1 MSAHS
6 FDGWPAGGPPHR
18 RDVFVNRTLNLQRI
32 EVIGYDMDYTLVGY
46 HAAEWEARA
55 YNYLKENLIEH
66 GWDSGAVA
74 HLTFDPQRVIRGT
87 VLDCTQG
94 NLLKVNRFGFIKQAY
109 HGTTRLSA
117 EQVRSMYNSPV
128 VDLND
133 AHMVVLDTLFSLS
146 EGCIFA
152 QIVDIFDDEGLPEV
166 YDYVGI
172 WEVVRRSLD
181 LAHIEGELKRDVLR
195 EPARYVVADNLVA
208 QTLLDQ
214 KLAGKRLVLITNSE
228 WSYTNPVM
236 AHAFDPY
243 LPTGMTWRDL
253 FSVIVVESRKPGF
266 FRGRHRMLQIHDE
279 VGAELSP
286 FTAPL
291 EEGGVYLGGDAESLE
306 TLLGVAGDSI
316 LYVGDHI
323 YGDVI
328 VSKRLQQWRTCLI
341 LPELEDEVQ
350 ALQDHRAAQARIN
363 QLMEQKEAQEAR
375 LNQAN
380 VAEITGAKGD
390 QGNWANIALEASEAI
405 AAVDA
410 ELGQLLTSMSSGKN
424 PYWGELMR
432 AGNDESL
439 LASQVERFACLYT
452 SRVSNLGFHTPN
464 RYYRAPRSILPHDPD
479 VAHWADQED

>member
-1 MSAHS
+1 MSTHS
-6 FDGWPAGGPPHR
+6 FKGWPVDGPPHR

-55 YNYLKENLIEH
+55 YNYLKENLIAH
-66 GWDSGAVA
+66 GWDSGALA
-74 HLTFDPQRVIRGT
+74 RLTFDPLRVIRGT
-87 VLDCTQG
+87 VVDCAQG
-94 NLLKVNRFGFIKQAY
+94 NLLKVNRFGFIKAAY
-109 HGTTRLSA
+109 HGTQRLSA
-117 EQVRSMYNSPV
+117 REVRAQYSSPV
-128 VDLND
+128 VDLNS
-133 AHMVVLDTLFSLS
+133 AHMVFLDTLFSLS

-152 QIVDIFDDEGLPEV
+152 QIVDIFDAEGLPDV
-166 YDYVGI
+166 HDYVGI

-181 LAHIEGELKRDVLR
+181 LAHLEGELKRDVLR
-195 EPARYVVADNLVA
+195 EPARYVVGDTLVA
-208 QTLLDQ
+208 QTLLEQ
-214 KLAGKRLVLITNSE
+214 KMAGKRLVLITNSE

-236 AHAFDPY
+236 AHAFDTY
-243 LPTGMTWRDL
+243 LPEGMTWRDL
-253 FSVIVVESRKPGF
+253 FSVIIVESRKPGF

-279 VGAELSP
+279 VGERLSP
-286 FTAPL
+286 FNAPL

-306 TLLGVAGDSI
+306 TLLGVAGDRI

-341 LPELEDEVQ
+341 LPELEDEVE
-350 ALQDHRAAQARIN
+350 ALQNHRGAQAQIN

-375 LNQAN
+375 LNQAK
-380 VAEITGAKGD
+380 VAELNGTKRD
-390 QGNWANIALEASEAI
+390 QDNWASIAAEAGDAI
-405 AAVDA
+405 AALDA
-410 ELGQLLTSMSSGKN
+410 ELGDLLGSMNDGKN

-464 RYYRAPRSILPHDPD
+464 RYYRAARSTLPHDPD
-479 VAHWADQED
+479 VSRWAE